1 MRFEYINQLFQV
13 ESHQG
18 SRHWVA
24 RLKSGRTLTL
34 TEYLEALGTD
44 GWELMAFVVES
55 TAHRDHHMYVG
66 YQRTNPTSARAI
78 FKKRI
83 E

>member
-1 MRFEYINQLFQV
+1 MKFEYINQLFQV
-13 ESHQG
+13 EDVHGTRQ
-18 SRHWVA
+18 WAA
-24 RLKSGRTLTL
+24 RIKNGQVFTLS
-34 TEYLEALGTD
+34 EYLDALGSG

-78 FKKRI
+78 FKRRV